1 MTLTAT
7 CRCGATK
14 IALPH
19 PPIEAKQCNCTYCYK
34 TGAIWSYY
42 QPGEVTLLSEE
53 ADQVYSASGG
63 INRHHF
69 CGTCG
74 ISSWGDSP
82 DWASVFNNDG
92 TPKNGD
98 PNSFPE
104 TRIAA
109 VNIRLIDDF
118 DIASVRIE
126 QVDGRNSW

>member
-1 MTLTAT
+1 M
-7 CRCGATK
+7 
-14 IALPH
+14 
-19 PPIEAKQCNCTYCYK
+19 
-34 TGAIWSYY
+34 
-42 QPGEVTLLSEE
+42 TLLSEE